1 MLVQKLLSIAQVSGQ
16 AVLYI
21 LLALSVVSIGIILER
36 FVYFARRK
44 IDAAVVGRKVV
55 DYLRE
60 GDVDGARGY
69 LSTLPGIEADVLR
82 DALSWYADGPD
93 AVAEV
98 LAGGTKERRKGY
110 ESGLLFLG
118 TLGNNA
124 PFVGLFGTVLGIVT
138 AFKELA
144 GAAGNSAGMNNV
156 MSGIAEALVATA
168 VGILVAL
175 PAVIA
180 YNAFQKKSQDLEEN
194 TMSIGNLVMAVM
206 KSEAKRVKS
215 EAA

>member
-44 IDAAVVGRKVV
+44 IDAAAVGRKVV

-69 LSTLPGIEADVLR
+69 LSTLPGVEAEVIR
-82 DALSWYADGPD
+82 EALSWYADGPD

-98 LAGGTKERRKGY
+98 IAGGTKERRKGY
-110 ESGLLFLG
+110 EAGLLFLG

-194 TMSIGNLVMAVM
+194 TMSIGNLGMAQM
-206 KSEAKRVKS
+206 KSTAKSLKS

>member
-1 MLVQKLLSIAQVSGQ
+1 
-16 AVLYI
+16 
-21 LLALSVVSIGIILER
+21 VSIGIILER

-44 IDAAVVGRKVV
+44 IDAAAVGRQVV

-69 LSTLPGIEADVLR
+69 LSTLPGVEAEVIR

-98 LAGGTKERRKGY
+98 IAGGTKERRKSY

-144 GAAGNSAGMNNV
+144 GAAGSSAGMNNV

-194 TMSIGNLVMAVM
+194 TMSIGNLVMAQM
-206 KSEAKRVKS
+206 KSEAKSVKQ